1 MHAYNQAQE
10 FFKDEF
16 NGGPILFGCGSW
28 LLFDKYLDF
37 LPEKSNTAKFIRDF
51 EILEQEEK
59 EEFNDGWRI
68 FDRFSDLPVEQWPRD
83 NSLRRAFAEFVEAGG
98 KTGHGFGVILFD
110 KGKIIR

>member
-1 MHAYNQAQE
+1 MIGIIGAM
-10 FFKDEF
+10 D
-16 NGGPILFGCGSW
+16 I
-28 LLFDKYLDF
+28 
-37 LPEKSNTAKFIRDF
+37 
-51 EILEQEEK
+51 EIENINAVMEEK

-110 KGKIIR
+110 GEKIVR